1 MSEPGT
7 TRMLLSHNF
16 ELPEDTFAK
25 FSREEFAEIFAGGV
39 REYPEIKCRQLNHP
53 HWMVEIVFPTEDFS
67 PFQVGEICANS
78 LLEKREPENSTP
90 PRHVLILAGLKKTP
104 PLNNSPETL
113 QTDEWGVDAVE
124 TLSPEAFLSSID
136 WEEKTAGKT
145 IENVFKIQIA
155 KYP

>member
-25 FSREEFAEIFAGGV
+25 FSREEFTAIFADGLSQ
-39 REYPEIKCRQLNHP
+39 YPEIKCRQLYHP
-53 HWMVEIVFPTEDFS
+53 HWMVEIIFPSEDFS
-67 PFQVGEICANS
+67 PPQIGEVCANS
-78 LLEKREPENSTP
+78 LLKTRTPENKTP

-104 PLNNSPETL
+104 PLGNSPEGL
-113 QTDEWGVDAVE
+113 QTGEWGVDAVE
-124 TLSPEAFLSSID
+124 TLSAEGFLSSIG

-145 IENVFKIQIA
+145 IENVFKIQVTE
-155 KYP
+155 